1 MSRLLDQL
9 QEPEVRGCPMD
20 GPARFNAHRSV
31 LARKAMIRDVFREF
45 HALFHELDSR
55 YFQGKGQVIELG
67 AGVYPVRETV
77 PGVLATD
84 VVPAPHLDRTLDAE
98 AMDVP
103 DESVRA
109 FYLQNVFH
117 HFPHPSRFF
126 GQLENKLIPGGG
138 AILVEPADGALAS
151 CLYPRLFASE
161 GFDKDAGSWDT
172 ATSGPMSGANQA
184 LSHVIFDRDRTL
196 FERTHPAL
204 EVVHRDVLR
213 NWIRYLAS
221 GGLNYRPI
229 VPQFAS
235 PALRLLETAVS
246 PLRRVLGLHRV
257 IVLRKRSHPG
267 DGAS

>member
-1 MSRLLDQL
+1 M
-9 QEPEVRGCPMD
+9 RGCPMD

-45 HALFHELDSR
+45 HALFRELDSR
-55 YFQGKGQVIELG
+55 YFHGEGQVIELG

-103 DESVRA
+103 DGSVRA

-126 GQLENKLIPGGG
+126 GQLERKLVTGGG
-138 AILVEPADGALAS
+138 AILVEPADGMLAS
-151 CLYPRLFASE
+151 WLYPRLFASE
-161 GFDKDAGSWDT
+161 GFDKDASAWET

-184 LSHVIFDRDRTL
+184 LSHVIFDRDLDR
-196 FERTHPAL
+196 FERAHPSL
-204 EVVHRDVLR
+204 EIVHRDVLR
-213 NWIRYLAS
+213 NWVRYLAS
-221 GGLNYRPI
+221 GGLNYRPL
-229 VPQFAS
+229 VPGFAA
-235 PALRLLETAVS
+235 PVLGVVEGALA
-246 PLRRVLGLHRV
+246 PLRGALGLHRV
-257 IVLRKRSHPG
+257 IVLRKHPG
-267 DGAS
+267 GVPA